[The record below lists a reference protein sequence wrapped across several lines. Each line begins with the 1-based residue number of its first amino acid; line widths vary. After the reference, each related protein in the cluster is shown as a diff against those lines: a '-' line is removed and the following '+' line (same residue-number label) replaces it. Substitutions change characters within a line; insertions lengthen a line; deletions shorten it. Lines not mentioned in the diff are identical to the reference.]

1 MHPGAQIRIIIN
13 DRISSHSQVPARVV
27 WCKKLEGTA
36 TFRYG
41 VGVEFLQAQI
51 NSGST
56 VSLPMAPRMKSPGK
70 QEGGTV
76 IQMSKRSPKE

>member
-1 MHPGAQIRIIIN
+1 MIN
-13 DRISSHSQVPARVV
+13 ERISSHSQAPARVV
-27 WCKKLEGTA
+27 WCKELKNTN

-41 VGVEFLQAQI
+41 VGVEFLQAPI
-51 NSGST
+51 SAGST
-56 VSLPMAPRMKSPGK
+56 AFLPMAPRMKNPGK